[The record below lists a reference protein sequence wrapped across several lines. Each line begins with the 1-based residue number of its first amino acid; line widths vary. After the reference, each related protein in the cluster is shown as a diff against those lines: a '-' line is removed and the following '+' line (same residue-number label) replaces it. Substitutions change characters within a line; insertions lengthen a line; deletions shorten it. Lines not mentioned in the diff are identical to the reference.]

1 MGPRRSGSRRQ
12 NVVAAVVGVLL
23 ATAACA
29 AAQLSQSY
37 YASTCPNVE
46 TLVRGA
52 VAQKLKEN
60 SNAGPGTLRLFFH
73 DCFVRGCDASVL
85 IAGPDD
91 EHSAGADTTLSPD
104 ALDLITRAKAAVDG
118 DSQCSNKVSCADILA
133 LAARDVVSQTGG
145 PYYQV
150 ELGRLDGKVG
160 TRAVVKHSLPGA
172 AFNLDELNKLFA
184 VNGLTQTDM
193 IALSGST
200 VYFLLSTLDLSR
212 SHESRSSEHAI
223 SSSFWL
229 SLRLNFVVAGGHT
242 IGVTHCDKFVRR
254 LYQFKGAA
262 PQNSPPMNLL
272 FLRQMRQTCPLNYSP
287 NTVAMLDAVSPS
299 KFDNGYY
306 QTLQQMKGL
315 LASDQVLFAD
325 RRSRSTVNYF
335 AANQTA
341 FFDAFVA
348 AITKLGRVGV
358 KSAGSDAE
366 IRRVCTKVN

>member
-1 MGPRRSGSRRQ
+1 MRSRRPPSSPPWWRQ
-12 NVVAAVVGVLL
+12 SVLAAFIVSSLAST
-23 ATAACA
+23 ATAQ

-52 VAQKLKEN
+52 VTQKLQETF
-60 SNAGPGTLRLFFH
+60 NAAPGTLRLFFH

-85 IAGPDD
+85 LSGPDD
-91 EHSAGADTTLSPD
+91 EHSAGPDTTLSPD

-118 DSQCSNKVSCADILA
+118 DPKCANKVSCADILA

-172 AFNLDELNKLFA
+172 GFDLDQLNKLFA
-184 VNGLTQTDM
+184 ANGLTQTDM
-193 IALSGST
+193 IALS
-200 VYFLLSTLDLSR
+200 
-212 SHESRSSEHAI
+212 
-223 SSSFWL
+223 
-229 SLRLNFVVAGGHT
+229 GGHT

-254 LYQFKGAA
+254 LYPFKGGASA
-262 PQNSPPMNLL
+262 GPPMNLY
-272 FLRQMRQTCPLNYSP
+272 FLRQMRQTCPLNYTPSAF
-287 NTVAMLDAVSPS
+287 AMLDAVTPR

-315 LASDQVLFAD
+315 LASDQVLFSD
-325 RRSRSTVNYF
+325 RRSRATVNYF

-348 AITKLGRVGV
+348 AMAKLGRVGV
-358 KSAGSDAE
+358 NTGSDGE

>member
-1 MGPRRSGSRRQ
+1 
-12 NVVAAVVGVLL
+12 
-23 ATAACA
+23 
-29 AAQLSQSY
+29 
-37 YASTCPNVE
+37 PNVE

-52 VAQKLKEN
+52 VTQKLQETF
-60 SNAGPGTLRLFFH
+60 NAAPGTLRLFFH

-85 IAGPDD
+85 LSGPDD
-91 EHSAGADTTLSPD
+91 EHSAGPDTTLSPD
-104 ALDLITRAKAAVDG
+104 ALDLITRAKAAVDA
-118 DSQCSNKVSCADILA
+118 DAQCAYKVSCADILA

-172 AFNLDELNKLFA
+172 GFDLDQLNKLFA
-184 VNGLTQTDM
+184 ANGLTQTDM
-193 IALSGST
+193 IALS
-200 VYFLLSTLDLSR
+200 
-212 SHESRSSEHAI
+212 
-223 SSSFWL
+223 
-229 SLRLNFVVAGGHT
+229 GGHT

-254 LYQFKGAA
+254 LYPFKGSSRGGAG
-262 PQNSPPMNLL
+262 PPMNLN

-287 NTVAMLDAVSPS
+287 SAFAMLDAVTPR

-315 LASDQVLFAD
+315 LASDQVLFSD
-325 RRSRSTVNYF
+325 RRSRATVNYF

-348 AITKLGRVGV
+348 AMAKLGRIGV
-358 KSAGSDAE
+358 KTGSDGE

>member
-1 MGPRRSGSRRQ
+1 MGSSGLSPSPPSLRRS
-12 NVVAAVVGVLL
+12 VVAAAVVAL
-23 ATAACA
+23 TAAWCA
-29 AAQLSQSY
+29 AAQLNQSY

-52 VAQKLKEN
+52 VTQKLQETF
-60 SNAGPGTLRLFFH
+60 NAAPGTLRLFFH

-85 IAGPDD
+85 LSGPDD

-118 DSQCSNKVSCADILA
+118 DPRCANRVSCADILA

-145 PYYQV
+145 PYYPV

-160 TRAVVKHSLPGA
+160 TRAVVKHNLPGA
-172 AFNLDELNKLFA
+172 GFDLDQLNKLFA
-184 VNGLTQTDM
+184 ANGLTQTDM
-193 IALSGST
+193 IALS
-200 VYFLLSTLDLSR
+200 
-212 SHESRSSEHAI
+212 
-223 SSSFWL
+223 
-229 SLRLNFVVAGGHT
+229 GGHT

-254 LYQFKGAA
+254 LYPFKGGAGA
-262 PQNSPPMNLL
+262 GPPMNLY

-287 NTVAMLDAVSPS
+287 SAFAMLDAVSPR

-325 RRSRSTVNYF
+325 RRSRATVNYF

-348 AITKLGRVGV
+348 AMTKLGRVGV
-358 KSAGSDAE
+358 KTGSDGE

>member
-1 MGPRRSGSRRQ
+1 MRSSRLQLQLRQ
-12 NVVAAVVGVLL
+12 QSVLATVGVLV

-29 AAQLSQSY
+29 AAQLSQNY

-46 TLVRGA
+46 TIVRGA
-52 VAQKLKEN
+52 VTQKLQGTL
-60 SNAGPGTLRLFFH
+60 NAAAGTLRLFFH

-91 EHSAGADTTLSPD
+91 ERSAGADTTLSPD
-104 ALDLITRAKAAVDG
+104 ALDLITRAKAAVDA
-118 DSQCSNKVSCADILA
+118 DAQCSNKVSCADILA

-150 ELGRLDGKVG
+150 ELGRLDGKVA
-160 TRAVVKHSLPGA
+160 TRAIVKHSLPGA
-172 AFNLDELNKLFA
+172 GFNLDQLNKLFA
-184 VNGLTQTDM
+184 INGLTQTDM
-193 IALSGST
+193 IALS
-200 VYFLLSTLDLSR
+200 
-212 SHESRSSEHAI
+212 
-223 SSSFWL
+223 
-229 SLRLNFVVAGGHT
+229 GGHT

-262 PQNSPPMNLL
+262 PQYSPPMNLF
-272 FLRQMRQTCPLNYSP
+272 FLRQMRRTCPLNYSP
-287 NTVAMLDAVSPS
+287 STVAMLDAVTPT

-348 AITKLGRVGV
+348 AMTKLGRVGV
-358 KSAGSDAE
+358 KTGSDGE

>member
-1 MGPRRSGSRRQ
+1 MRSWRPSPSPLRQ
-12 NVVAAVVGVLL
+12 SMVAVVVVMA
-23 ATAACA
+23 ATAWCA
-29 AAQLSQSY
+29 AAQAAQLSQSY

-52 VAQKLKEN
+52 VTQKLQETF
-60 SNAGPGTLRLFFH
+60 NAAPGTLRLFFH

-85 IAGPDD
+85 LSGPDD

-118 DSQCSNKVSCADILA
+118 DAQCANKVSCADILA

-172 AFNLDELNKLFA
+172 GFDLDQLNTLFA
-184 VNGLTQTDM
+184 ANGLTQTDM
-193 IALSGST
+193 IALS
-200 VYFLLSTLDLSR
+200 
-212 SHESRSSEHAI
+212 
-223 SSSFWL
+223 
-229 SLRLNFVVAGGHT
+229 GGHT

-254 LYQFKGAA
+254 LYPFKGSRGGAGGA
-262 PQNSPPMNLL
+262 GPPMNLY

-287 NTVAMLDAVSPS
+287 SAFAMLDAVTPR

-325 RRSRSTVNYF
+325 RRSRATVNYF

-348 AITKLGRVGV
+348 AMAKLGRVGV
-358 KSAGSDAE
+358 KTGSDGE

>member
-1 MGPRRSGSRRQ
+1 MGQKRLGLRRRQ
-12 NVVAAVVGVLL
+12 SVVMVVAVLL
-23 ATAACA
+23 VATAVSSAV
-29 AAQLSQSY
+29 AQLSQSY

-52 VAQKLKEN
+52 VTQKLKETF
-60 SNAGPGTLRLFFH
+60 NAAPGTLRLFFH

-85 IAGPDD
+85 IAGQDD

-104 ALDLITRAKAAVDG
+104 ALDLITRAKAAVDADAG
-118 DSQCSNKVSCADILA
+118 CSNKVSCADILA
-133 LAARDVVSQTGG
+133 LAAREVVSQAGG

-172 AFNLDELNKLFA
+172 AFDLDQLNKLFA
-184 VNGLTQTDM
+184 TNGLTQTDM
-193 IALSGST
+193 IALS
-200 VYFLLSTLDLSR
+200 
-212 SHESRSSEHAI
+212 
-223 SSSFWL
+223 
-229 SLRLNFVVAGGHT
+229 GGHT

-254 LYQFKGAA
+254 LYQFKGKAA
-262 PQNSPPMNLL
+262 ANSPAMNLA

-287 NTVAMLDAVSPS
+287 STVAMLDAVTPN
-299 KFDNGYY
+299 KFDNGYF
-306 QTLQQMKGL
+306 QTLQQQKGL

-325 RRSRSTVNYF
+325 RRSRATVNYF

-358 KSAGSDAE
+358 KTVAGNDAE

>member
-1 MGPRRSGSRRQ
+1 MRSTRILLMQRS
-12 NVVAAVVGVLL
+12 VLAALVGVVLM
-23 ATAACA
+23 ASTAAHA
-29 AAQLSQSY
+29 AAQLSTSY
-37 YASTCPNVE
+37 YATTCPNVE

-52 VAQKLKEN
+52 VTQKLQETF
-60 SNAGPGTLRLFFH
+60 NAAPGTLRLFFH

-85 IAGPDD
+85 LSGADD

-118 DSQCSNKVSCADILA
+118 DPQCANKVSCADILA

-150 ELGRLDGKVG
+150 ELGRLDGRVG
-160 TRAVVKHSLPGA
+160 TRAAVKHSLPGPG
-172 AFNLDELNKLFA
+172 FDLDQLNNLFA
-184 VNGLTQTDM
+184 ANGLTQTDM
-193 IALSGST
+193 IALS
-200 VYFLLSTLDLSR
+200 
-212 SHESRSSEHAI
+212 
-223 SSSFWL
+223 
-229 SLRLNFVVAGGHT
+229 GGHT

-254 LYQFKGAA
+254 LYTFKGGAA
-262 PQNSPPMNLL
+262 AARRGPPMNLY

-287 NTVAMLDAVSPS
+287 SAFAMLDAVTPRR
-299 KFDNGYY
+299 FDNGYY

-325 RRSRSTVNYF
+325 RRSRATVNYF

-348 AITKLGRVGV
+348 AMAKLGRVGV
-358 KSAGSDAE
+358 KTGADGE

>member
-1 MGPRRSGSRRQ
+1 MRSTRLSPPSLRRS
-12 NVVAAVVGVLL
+12 VLAAAVVAL
-23 ATAACA
+23 TAAWCA

-52 VAQKLKEN
+52 VTQKLQETF
-60 SNAGPGTLRLFFH
+60 NAAPGTLRLFFH

-85 IAGPDD
+85 LSGPDD

-118 DSQCSNKVSCADILA
+118 DPQCANKVSCADILA

-145 PYYQV
+145 PNYSV

-172 AFNLDELNKLFA
+172 GFDLDQLNKLFA
-184 VNGLTQTDM
+184 ANGLTQTDM
-193 IALSGST
+193 IALS
-200 VYFLLSTLDLSR
+200 
-212 SHESRSSEHAI
+212 
-223 SSSFWL
+223 
-229 SLRLNFVVAGGHT
+229 GGHT

-254 LYQFKGAA
+254 LYPFKGGRGAGGG
-262 PQNSPPMNLL
+262 PPMNLY

-287 NTVAMLDAVSPS
+287 SAFAMLDAVSPR

-325 RRSRSTVNYF
+325 RRSRATVNYF
-335 AANQTA
+335 AANQIA

-348 AITKLGRVGV
+348 AMAKLGRVGV
-358 KSAGSDAE
+358 KTGSDGE